1 MMYTSK
7 ADEMALVG
15 HQSCGHCVC
24 DGYKTAGLQHIYI
37 YIYIIV
43 TGQGVPHALIYLNIS
58 VFSIN
63 CLILWV

>member
-24 DGYKTAGLQHIYI
+24 DGYKIAGIQHIYHC
-37 YIYIIV
+37 YR
-43 TGQGVPHALIYLNIS
+43 GQGVLHALIYLNIS
-58 VFSIN
+58 VF
-63 CLILWV
+63 